1 MSISYKV
8 KTSQLDVSYGKAHS
22 QTLFVDNDYSDGTIG
37 TTGLGLG
44 KLVAIKSDGESS
56 APLNAGKTVPTLKY
70 ADAST
75 LAKAVSFVW
84 RTSARAVDT
93 TVTDMLAGDDANYYP
108 WGPREDESLTMIR
121 EGEIVVVDTLR
132 DFHFNTTRK
141 AMAGTSTIENGS
153 DTFAGAGTAYDT
165 ELRVGDVVY
174 VGTEVLEIQSIA
186 SATVMVATSNLIG
199 TTVTAGTTYI
209 ESDLY
214 RTMYTGEDGLATIA
228 TPATSAKLSQKI
240 GYVVN
245 GNNFHIDFSIDPNG
259 SIIA

>member
-22 QTLFVDNDYSDGTIG
+22 QTLFVDNDYS

-56 APLNAGKTVPTLKY
+56 APLNSGKTVPTLKY

-93 TVTDMLAGDDANYYP
+93 TVTDLLAEDDANYYP
-108 WGPREDESLTMIR
+108 WGSREDESLTMIR
-121 EGEIVVVDTLR
+121 EGEIVVVDPSR

-141 AMAGTSTIENGS
+141 AMAGTSTISTGTA
-153 DTFAGAGTAYDT
+153 TFAGAGTAYDT

-174 VGTEVLEIQSIA
+174 VGTEVLEIHSIT
-186 SATVMVATSNLIG
+186 SATVMEATSNLIG
-199 TTVTAGTTYI
+199 STVTAGPTYI

-214 RTMYTGEDGLATIA
+214 RMMYTGDDGLATIV
-228 TPATSAKLSQKI
+228 TPATSTKLSQKI

-245 GNNFHIDFSIDPNG
+245 GSNFHIDFSIDPNG